1 MQSYFLLLYI
11 PVRAHLQCWE
21 TKNDSTLFLPQ
32 DGTNRPLITVIMH
45 LDHKMATNVVK
56 MARRWH
62 QRAKCTKPKQY
73 ALVLD
78 QPFWNY
84 KAQQAHAGS
93 YSSEKAVNAR
103 LCLVWFGCYKTD
115 LVTSSVLHYCCLLLS
130 TTVAWIEPSHPIHPP
145 TLGPCKTS
153 VLIS

>member
-1 MQSYFLLLYI
+1 MYNHMMFSSSYLYNHRDKIIWSNGSVQSYCLLLYI

-78 QPFWNY
+78 QLLDQLLWNN

-93 YSSEKAVNAR
+93 YSS
-103 LCLVWFGCYKTD
+103 
-115 LVTSSVLHYCCLLLS
+115 
-130 TTVAWIEPSHPIHPP
+130 
-145 TLGPCKTS
+145 
-153 VLIS
+153 